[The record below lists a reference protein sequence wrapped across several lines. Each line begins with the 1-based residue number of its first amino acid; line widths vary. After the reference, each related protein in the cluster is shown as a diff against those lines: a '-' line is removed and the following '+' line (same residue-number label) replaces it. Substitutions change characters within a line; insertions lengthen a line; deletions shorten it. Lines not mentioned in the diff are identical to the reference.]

1 MPFVTTTKF
10 KTVFKKQKP
19 TGHIGQRLPELF
31 RRVYSIETFNRI
43 YSDRFSKSSS
53 IDLCLF
59 DGGFLGSVKD
69 FQCTAHKA
77 CVKHGCVIVE
87 GIFVS
92 YKVYYSVCLM
102 LR

>member
-10 KTVFKKQKP
+10 KTVFKNQKP

-31 RRVYSIETFNRI
+31 RRVYSIKTFNRI
-43 YSDRFSKSSS
+43 DSDRDFPRATQ
-53 IDLCLF
+53 LTCACLMVVF
-59 DGGFLGSVKD
+59 FGSVKD

-77 CVKHGCVIVE
+77 RVKLGCVFVE

-92 YKVYYSVCLM
+92 YKV
-102 LR
+102 